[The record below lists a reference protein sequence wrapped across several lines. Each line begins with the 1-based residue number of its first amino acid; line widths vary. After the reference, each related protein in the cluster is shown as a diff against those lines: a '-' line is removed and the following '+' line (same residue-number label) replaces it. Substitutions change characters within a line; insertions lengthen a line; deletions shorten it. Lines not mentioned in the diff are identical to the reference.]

1 MTNVIRK
8 AIDDSVS
15 EAIKDFEGKIVSVSF
30 CNTWG
35 TNEII
40 LEICTPLLNKYHTD
54 YNDWSIIQDEA
65 SEIGKKL
72 SEHLGG
78 EVGWTA
84 SSHAGNYIFT
94 MIV

>member
-15 EAIKDFEGKIVSVSF
+15 EAIKDFKGKIVSVSF
-30 CNTWG
+30 RNAWG

-40 LEICTPLLNKYHTD
+40 LEICTPLLNKYPTD
-54 YNDWSIIQDEA
+54 YNDWSIVQDEA
-65 SEIGKKL
+65 GEIGKKL
-72 SEHLGG
+72 SQHLGG
-78 EVGWTA
+78 EVDWTA
-84 SSHAGNYIFT
+84 ISPSGNYIFT